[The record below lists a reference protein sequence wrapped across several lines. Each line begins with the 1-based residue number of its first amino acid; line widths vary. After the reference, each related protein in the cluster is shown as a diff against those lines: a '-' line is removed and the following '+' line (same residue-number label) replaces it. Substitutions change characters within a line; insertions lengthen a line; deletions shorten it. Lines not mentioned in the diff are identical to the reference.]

1 MVNDRIKNLFR
12 SFFSPI
18 VNIFILLKIHPNFLT
33 ITGSLISLCAGLLY
47 TKGFFVYGGLV
58 LLFGSLYDT
67 FDGMVARKTNK
78 VSDFGAFLDSTLD
91 RFNEFFVLTGISIFF
106 YRNKMEIY
114 SLITIFA
121 IFSSIMVSYT
131 RARAEGLGIEC
142 KKGLMGRVERMIFL
156 IVISFLPLNIYKFMI
171 ILFTFLTF
179 ITVVQRILIVKTGIK
194 KKEV

>member
-1 MVNDRIKNLFR
+1 MEC
-12 SFFSPI
+12 S
-18 VNIFILLKIHPNFLT
+18 
-33 ITGSLISLCAGLLY
+33 SLISLFAGILY
-47 TKGFFVYGGLV
+47 AKGFFVYGGLV

-91 RFNEFFVLTGISIFF
+91 RFNEFFVLTGILIFF
-106 YRNKMEIY
+106 YKKGMEIY
-114 SLITIFA
+114 SLVTIFA

-142 KKGLMGRVERMIFL
+142 KKGFMGRVERMVFL
-156 IVISFLPLNIYKFMI
+156 IIISFLPLNIYKFMVL
-171 ILFTFLTF
+171 LFTFLTF
-179 ITVVQRILIVKTGIK
+179 ITVIQRILIVKAGIK